1 MTLVLQELWP
11 GDKQKSRKRTL
22 SKAIQQ
28 RVERFDGRL
37 MMVVDLQGFWG
48 AALNEAKLGETIELS
63 RVQVGSASDM
73 QAGQSYG
80 ELYSF
85 RDAIGLQGEI
95 HRQFADGGFSYP
107 QPSIDVYSFGPMFYL
122 SLRLLTS
129 PPNRFVRGTFLIVM
143 ESDAVEGRFESL
155 G

>member
-1 MTLVLQELWP
+1 
-11 GDKQKSRKRTL
+11 
-22 SKAIQQ
+22 
-28 RVERFDGRL
+28 
-37 MMVVDLQGFWG
+37 MMVVDLQRVWG
-48 AALNEAKLGETIELS
+48 AAINKAKLGETVKLS

-95 HRQFADGGFSYP
+95 QWQLADGGFSHL
-107 QPSIDVYSFGPMFYL
+107 QSSIDAYSFGPMFCL

-129 PPNRFVRGTFLIVM
+129 PPNRFVRGTSLIVK
-143 ESDAVEGRFESL
+143 ESDAVDGRFESL